1 MREHTRRGLDRLRS
15 MKPAL
20 DEAAAEMAIERGRF
34 DAIRDGG
41 PTVAVSAFNLFQ
53 TPESIAWKLAGMIP
67 TGGRVLEPSAG
78 LGRILDAIERRANP
92 TELVAVEIAP
102 QCASVL
108 YARETCRLIQE
119 DFLACDSER
128 LGGLFDAVVM
138 NPPFKMGTDIKHIAH
153 AFTMLKPGGLL
164 VALCFDG
171 VKQNAKLKPWADSW
185 ESLPAESFKTE
196 GTLAGVCLLTKTK
209 STTEQS

>member
-1 MREHTRRGLDRLRS
+1 MREQTRRGLDRLRS

-138 NPPFKMGTDIKHIAH
+138 NPPFKMGTDIKHIEH
-153 AFTMLKPGGLL
+153 AFEMLKPGGLL

-171 VKQNAKLKPWADSW
+171 VKQNEKLRPWAESW
-185 ESLPAESFKTE
+185 EVLPAGSFKAE
-196 GTLAGVCLLTKTK
+196 GTMAGVCLLTKSK
-209 STTEQS
+209 PTT

>member
-1 MREHTRRGLDRLRS
+1 MREQTRRGLDRLRS

-138 NPPFKMGTDIKHIAH
+138 NPPFKMGTDIKHIEH
-153 AFTMLKPGGLL
+153 AFEMLKPGGLL

-185 ESLPAESFKTE
+185 EVLPAGSFKAE
-196 GTLAGVCLLTKTK
+196 GTMAGVCLLTKSK
-209 STTEQS
+209 PTT